1 MAAKKKSTTANS
13 TATETLKFTKGAY
26 HQDQQG
32 ELWSCAN
39 GKTKM
44 VGDELVVKM
53 QRTQDG
59 YAIDEVAEEPV
70 NAFVRQLT
78 D

>member
-1 MAAKKKSTTANS
+1 MAAKKKTTANS
-13 TATETLKFTKGAY
+13 TATETLKLMKGAFY
-26 HQDQQG
+26 LDRQG
-32 ELWSCAN
+32 ELWCCAN

-59 YAIDEVAEEPV
+59 YAIDEVAE
-70 NAFVRQLT
+70 
-78 D
+78 